1 MKISISEISIKERV
15 RQEIGDLSS
24 LMKSMQDHGQL
35 NPVTITRDNEL
46 IAGHRRMLS
55 AQELGWTYI
64 DASIVDRNSEVDK
77 LQLEL
82 EENVHR
88 KDFSPEELLAG
99 YRRLEKLLRPS
110 ITRRISNFFG
120 NIFGKLCF
128 WKKRN
133 KKIEPE
139 QTATESSDTAQA
151 SPSQDEQI
159 PQNKDD
165 QKQEVGQYGV

>member
-1 MKISISEISIKERV
+1 MKISISEISIKARV
-15 RQEIGDLSS
+15 RHEIGDLSS

-35 NPVTITRDNEL
+35 NSITITRDNEL
-46 IAGHRRMLS
+46 IAGHRRLLS

-88 KDFSPEELLAG
+88 KDFSPEELLNG
-99 YRRLEKLLRPS
+99 YRRLEKLLQPS

-120 NIFGKLCF
+120 NIFSKLLF
-128 WKKRN
+128 WKKR
-133 KKIEPE
+133 KKSIEPE
-139 QTATESSDTAQA
+139 EATIESSNISQAALSQNEQA
-151 SPSQDEQI
+151 SINKQDVE
-159 PQNKDD
+159 
-165 QKQEVGQYGV
+165 QYGV